1 MSRRLGLHLGNL
13 PREAIGKSLVAATAI
28 FCCIMGA
35 AYWAAH
41 KRRSV
46 VGKDDS
52 PLVDFFVDQEIATS
66 TIALAA
72 VMTAALTLAFFG
84 AALAADTQQVAAWG
98 QPDEA
103 AATEVQDALLASTA
117 VEDALVERAVVADA
131 LVADAAVEHT
141 DVRDA

>member
-72 VMTAALTLAFFG
+72 VMTAALPSMLSITV
-84 AALAADTQQVAAWG
+84 ALEFM
-98 QPDEA
+98 P
-103 AATEVQDALLASTA
+103 ALNQKPRASP
-117 VEDALVERAVVADA
+117 LP
-131 LVADAAVEHT
+131 
-141 DVRDA
+141 